1 MNFYSNLKKSFVSR
15 AYQKISA
22 ATAMGVMLLASSL
35 TAYASSHG
43 GQPSGSFPPGG
54 APQFGNPIRY
64 DTFMEFIRAIL
75 EVVLRIGIPVAAI
88 FIIYSGFLFIK
99 AQGNEEK
106 LSEAKRAITYTI
118 IGTAILLGSWLLAT
132 GIQSTIDTLR

>member
-1 MNFYSNLKKSFVSR
+1 MNFDLEPKKTFASG
-15 AYQKISA
+15 AYGKISA
-22 ATAMGVMLLASSL
+22 AVAAGVVMLTEAL
-35 TAYASSHG
+35 TAYANNHG
-43 GQPSGSFPPGG
+43 GQPTGSFPAGG
-54 APQFGNPIRY
+54 ASRFENPIRY

-75 EVVLRIGIPVAAI
+75 EVVLKIGIPVAAI

-106 LSEAKRAITYTI
+106 LSEAKRAITYTV